1 MPEFNLNEY
10 KDKETNSKRKVFI
23 EYLFLKY
30 GISSDVDKFDN
41 EYFACLND
49 DDLIQ
54 SLEYYISRNKVTGQI
69 TARNYITYIEQF
81 FKTLSDE
88 YGIRNEIF
96 TNIDLK
102 NEFVSKSNKIIST
115 LKKTESKNS
124 ASDEQYEK
132 LCSGIEDF
140 LSKLN
145 ENDLYGEIGKIKN
158 EIEDGNVRYGKL
170 YYRFVSVLPIMLVMK
185 FALSNLTLISLDI
198 EDVDMKRKVL
208 KVNGFELGL
217 DERLTYL
224 FSIYLKIRDYI
235 LEQYSIQESK
245 LFIKHNGEP
254 FIKKTIERKNKTEY
268 AAFFKILKDIIGT
281 HSADLFAGRR
291 ILEMLDKGIDISTV
305 AKLSGKS
312 TRKCIEL
319 QSNSLKNEDINQ
331 RLIQL
336 FDADNTVNKKIIP
349 KKRGHLTC
357 PFCGKERPPICEDWI
372 LVQFDN
378 DGPKYITCRNCGGKN
393 GKYIV

>member
-1 MPEFNLNEY
+1 MPEFNLSEY
-10 KDKETNSKRKVFI
+10 KDKETNTKRKVFI

-49 DDLIQ
+49 EDLIQ
-54 SLEYYISRNKVTGQI
+54 SLEYYISRNKVTGQV

-102 NEFVSKSNKIIST
+102 NEFMSKSSKIIST
-115 LKKTESKNS
+115 LKKTESKDS

-140 LSKLN
+140 LTKLN
-145 ENDLYGEIGKIKN
+145 ENDLYDEISKIRN
-158 EIEDGNVRYGKL
+158 EIEDGNVKYGKL
-170 YYRFVSVLPIMLVMK
+170 YNRFVSILPIKLVMK

-217 DERLTYL
+217 DEELT
-224 FSIYLKIRDYI
+224 SIFDMYLKIRDYI
-235 LEQYSIQESK
+235 LELYSIKESK

-254 FIKKTIERKNKTEY
+254 FIKKTIDRKNKTEY
-268 AAFFKILKDIIGT
+268 AAFFKILKEIIGT
-281 HSADLFAGRR
+281 QSADLFAGRR
-291 ILEMLDKGIDISTV
+291 ILEMLDKGIDISTIER
-305 AKLSGKS
+305 LSGRS
-312 TRKCIEL
+312 TDKCIEL
-319 QSNSLKNEDINQ
+319 QSNSLKNDDINQ
-331 RLIQL
+331 RLIQF
-336 FDADNTVNKKIIP
+336 FDADNTVDKKIIP

-357 PFCGKERPPICEDWI
+357 PFCGQERSPICDDWI
-372 LVQFDN
+372 IVQFDY
-378 DGPKYITCRNCGGKN
+378 DGPKYITCRNCGGIN
-393 GKYIV
+393 GKFSI